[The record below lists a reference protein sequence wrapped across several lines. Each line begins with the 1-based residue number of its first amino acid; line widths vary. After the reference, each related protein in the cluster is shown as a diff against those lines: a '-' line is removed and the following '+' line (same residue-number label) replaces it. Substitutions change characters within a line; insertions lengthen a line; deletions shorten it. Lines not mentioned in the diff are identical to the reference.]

1 MYKKMSTVIEAV
13 PFIEIPDARW
23 GDNNNLEYITMS
35 RLRAELLAISIL
47 WGNVV
52 GAAAG
57 ADTTAAVTAL
67 KADMHKI
74 VNLSTGVF
82 PSGGSRKKRQSK
94 KKKNQRRHN
103 NNQ

>member
-1 MYKKMSTVIEAV
+1 MGSTAIEV
-13 PFIEIPDARW
+13 VTFNEILANRW
-23 GDNNNLEYITMS
+23 ADNNNAEYITMS
-35 RLRAELLAISIL
+35 RLRAELLEISIL
-47 WGNVV
+47 WENVV
-52 GAAAG
+52 VAANA